1 MKPVDRIINKVNL
14 PFAQPKRW
22 GIAVILLVIVVILGI
37 LSEPHWY
44 LFKRVDP
51 DQIGIKTRGGKIV
64 GIVPAGVYSDIG
76 LFVNLETYSTL
87 SYQFTTEDPEVITQ
101 DNQRLGVTVS
111 GSAFRPYFSMSEQD
125 IINLWIKYKS
135 IFTNDQSLQSV
146 LNDLSTQSMKVC
158 VGNKP
163 FRESVIGSERD
174 SLRTCID
181 QELNRLSANYG
192 LTVTN
197 VTVPNVAL
205 SPEVQA
211 LLDSITKSRLETE
224 KAAQDKL
231 KADAEG
237 LARKAEQ
244 EANIRVEQS
253 KIQEETRQQT
263 ILAQLNEEKL
273 KAQLKVIEADKA
285 NSLLSAQKDLEINT
299 AMSLAASEKAKA
311 DLAKDLAQASIYTN
325 NPVYAAYMMALVNAS
340 AIKET
345 DKFIFTP
352 EGVFPQLVFGSD
364 GLFSTV
370 PVPK

>member
-1 MKPVDRIINKVNL
+1 MKPDDRILNKVNL
-14 PFAQPKRW
+14 PFNQPKKW
-22 GIAVILLVIVVILGI
+22 AIVVLVLLIIVILGI
-37 LSEPHWY
+37 FSKPHWY

-51 DQIGIKTRGGKIV
+51 DQIGIKTRGGRIV

-76 LFVNLETYSTL
+76 LFVNLETFSTL
-87 SYQFTTEDPEVITQ
+87 SYQFSTDDPEVITQ

-111 GSAFRPYFSMSEQD
+111 GSAFRPSFTMSEKE
-125 IINLWIKYKS
+125 ITSLWIKYRS
-135 IFTNDQSLQSV
+135 IYTNDQSLQSV

-163 FRESVIGSERD
+163 FRDSVIGSDRD
-174 SLRTCID
+174 ALRTCID
-181 QELNRLSANYG
+181 EELNRLCNNYG

-253 KIQEETRQQT
+253 KIQEETRQQI

-285 NSLLSAQKDLEINT
+285 NSLFSAQKDLEINT
-299 AMSLAASEKAKA
+299 ALSLAAAEKAKA
-311 DLAKDLAQASIYTN
+311 DLAKDVAQAAIYTN
-325 NPVYAAYMMALVNAS
+325 NPVYAAYMMAVVNAS
-340 AIKET
+340 AIKES

-352 EGVFPQLVFGSD
+352 EGVFPQLVFGSE
-364 GLFSTV
+364 GLFTTV
-370 PVPK
+370 PVK

>member
-1 MKPVDRIINKVNL
+1 MKPVDRIMNKVNM

-22 GIAVILLVIVVILGI
+22 GIAIIILVIVVLLGI

-44 LFKRVDP
+44 LFKRVNP

-64 GIVPAGVYSDIG
+64 GIVPAGVYSDVG
-76 LFVNLETYSTL
+76 LFVDLQTYSTL

-111 GSAFRPYFSMSEQD
+111 GSAFRPYYSMSEGD
-125 IINLWIKYKS
+125 IINLWIKYRS

-181 QELNRLSANYG
+181 EELNRLSKNYG

-253 KIQEETRQQT
+253 KIQEETRQQI

-299 AMSLAASEKAKA
+299 AMSLAASERAKA
-311 DLAKDLAQASIYTN
+311 DLAKDLAQAAIYTN

-340 AIKET
+340 AIKES